1 MYYRVYITSKTP
13 ASNGRRRESASDLSM
28 EDLDARY
35 LDPYRK
41 GQPIVINGR
50 IITGDDV
57 EQVRIFE
64 SERPVGH
71 PRNIPDGTLRNVTS
85 DFITAPPGRS
95 ADPNVPP
102 DQEFRPASN
111 AREVFVAHG
120 RNQNAKDAIFQFL
133 RAIDLLPLEWSV
145 AVQSTGLP
153 SPYIGEI
160 LNAAF
165 SRARAVLILFTPDD
179 EARLKEEFRQ
189 AGDPVH
195 ETELTG
201 QARQNVLFEAGMAMG
216 LSENRTVL
224 VEVGLLRPLTN
235 LAGRYVIRLNNST
248 ERRQELAQRLRAA
261 GCPVNTY
268 GTDWHNVGDFDAAV
282 QGRGSPQTL
291 NSQPLIPNSMTVTS
305 QGSQKMQRNFW
316 LRPRKDVGW
325 DRGVITKNLNHGRN
339 IYTNTRQKLGGTS
352 GPSVYREMGKE
363 AIRELIV
370 PGYVEDPDG
379 KDSYFQVTHL
389 GFQLVEAIEA
399 DISGTGELNG
409 KTRD

>member
-1 MYYRVYITSKTP
+1 MYYCVYITSKTP
-13 ASNGRRRESASDLSM
+13 ASNGRHRESTSDLSM

-41 GQPIVINGR
+41 GLPIVINGR
-50 IITGDDV
+50 TITGDDL
-57 EQVRIFE
+57 ERVRIFE

-71 PRNIPDGTLRNVTS
+71 LSSIPDGMLRNVTS
-85 DFITAPPGRS
+85 EFITGPAGS
-95 ADPNVPP
+95 LAESNVSLN
-102 DQEFRPASN
+102 QEFRPASN

-120 RNQNAKDAIFQFL
+120 RNLNAKDAIFQFL

-160 LNAAF
+160 LKAAF

-189 AGDPVH
+189 GGDPVH

-201 QARQNVLFEAGMAMG
+201 QARPNVLFEAGMAMG

-224 VEVGLLRPLTN
+224 VEVGLLRPFTN
-235 LAGRYVIRLNNST
+235 LAGRHVIRLNNST
-248 ERRQELAQRLRAA
+248 ERRQDLAHRLREA
-261 GCPVNTY
+261 GCPVNLY

-282 QGRGSPQTL
+282 QDVVPANTEVTTV
-291 NSQPLIPNSMTVTS
+291 NSEQHDSHESGVSEDAKELLVEAA
-305 QGSQKMQRNFW
+305 
-316 LRPRKDVGW
+316 KDVGW
-325 DRGVITKNLNHGRN
+325 DRGVITKTSTMGGTFIQTHGRSWGEPEDRRS
-339 IYTNTRQKLGGTS
+339 IARWEG
-352 GPSVYREMGKE
+352 
-363 AIRELIV
+363 AIRELIRL
-370 PGYVEDPDG
+370 GYLEDPSG

-389 GFQLVEAIEA
+389 GFQLADTIEA
-399 DISGTGELNG
+399 ELPGAGELNE
-409 KTRD
+409 KNQD

>member
-85 DFITAPPGRS
+85 DFITGPPGRS

-282 QGRGSPQTL
+282 QDVVPANTEL
-291 NSQPLIPNSMTVTS
+291 PTVNSEQHDGHEPGVSEDAKELLVEAA
-305 QGSQKMQRNFW
+305 
-316 LRPRKDVGW
+316 KDVGW
-325 DRGVITKNLNHGRN
+325 DRGVITKTSTMGGTFIQTHGRSWGEPQDRRS
-339 IYTNTRQKLGGTS
+339 IARW
-352 GPSVYREMGKE
+352 EE

-370 PGYVEDPDG
+370 LGYVEDPDG